1 MRLWQCFSFLL
12 VNLLFFQDLGFAK
25 ELLNSAPKI
34 NLALGDTFLVPNNNP
49 SNPERLEE
57 NQSLTVSTPYS
68 LVTAKESFLEVSNLS
83 SESQFTLR
91 LGQSTG
97 IEIRDPFHLFLFK
110 GSALIADLESNSWTI
125 ESNMS
130 QLRMYGS
137 GTYIIETTPIGFKVL
152 LLEGKFTT
160 NNKGSEE
167 KILQS
172 GDLALITERDG
183 RISQSLQIEL
193 PLLLSTSR
201 LVNYFSKPLATH
213 SRLISAAQV
222 QVLRMQTKY
231 DAFIGGVSED
241 RKLRIWK
248 LNSKKNKEE

>member
-1 MRLWQCFSFLL
+1 
-12 VNLLFFQDLGFAK
+12 
-25 ELLNSAPKI
+25 
-34 NLALGDTFLVPNNNP
+34 
-49 SNPERLEE
+49 
-57 NQSLTVSTPYS
+57 
-68 LVTAKESFLEVSNLS
+68 
-83 SESQFTLR
+83 
-91 LGQSTG
+91 
-97 IEIRDPFHLFLFK
+97 
-110 GSALIADLESNSWTI
+110 
-125 ESNMS
+125 
-130 QLRMYGS
+130 MYGS